1 MKSGSRW
8 FSVVKVVDRLL
19 KKTGALGLMDDQPRV
34 ASNRKMP
41 RTDPPIAAARFSAS
55 VLDGAAS
62 TNEHEGHMKVLITGA
77 SGYVGSHLVPALLDA
92 GHHVRAV
99 ARHPEV
105 LEARGWEGVE
115 IRRMDALDATS
126 VQEAVSDMD
135 AAYYLIHSMG
145 GGKDFAERDR
155 RAATIFATAAG
166 TAGLQ
171 QIIYLGGLL
180 PPGEA
185 SRHLTSRA
193 ETGSILRVGSVPV
206 TELRAG
212 IIVGPGSAAF
222 EVIRDL
228 VNHLPVMLTPRWV
241 RSRTQPIAL
250 TDLLAYLVAM
260 LDLPTAEGRILDVG
274 GPQVLRY
281 EDMLREAGRV
291 LGHRVRVLSLPF
303 LTPRL
308 SSYWLD
314 IVTAVPASVVRPLI
328 DSLRYD
334 LLADTSEIEQLVPR
348 DLTPFDEAVRQALH
362 IEQEEALP
370 ARWAEGA
377 LAYRDWN
384 PNIAYYAKGEQITAD
399 SDLPSEVIWREVQCL
414 GGSRGYPYGD
424 RLWRLRGWLD
434 RLVGGVGLRRGR
446 RHPEDLRVGDALDF
460 WRVVA
465 LEPGRRLTLVAEMRL
480 PGSAVLELEVTPRGT
495 GSRLTLSARF
505 HPAGFAGLA
514 YWYAL
519 KPIHDRIFRE
529 TPRSLI
535 HRAQQAATAGDQC
548 RGAPHDDDV

>member
-62 TNEHEGHMKVLITGA
+62 ANEHEGHMKVLITGA

-314 IVTAVPASVVRPLI
+314 IVTAVPASVVRPSSI
-328 DSLRYD
+328 PC
-334 LLADTSEIEQLVPR
+334 ATTSSP
-348 DLTPFDEAVRQALH
+348 T
-362 IEQEEALP
+362 P
-370 ARWAEGA
+370 ARS
-377 LAYRDWN
+377 N
-384 PNIAYYAKGEQITAD
+384 N
-399 SDLPSEVIWREVQCL
+399 S
-414 GGSRGYPYGD
+414 SRGTSRRSTRQSGKRSTSSKRRPCPLAG
-424 RLWRLRGWLD
+424 RKVRSPIATGTPILRI
-434 RLVGGVGLRRGR
+434 
-446 RHPEDLRVGDALDF
+446 
-460 WRVVA
+460 
-465 LEPGRRLTLVAEMRL
+465 
-480 PGSAVLELEVTPRGT
+480 TPRGSRSPRIPISRLKSSGARCSAWAVAVATPTET
-495 GSRLTLSARF
+495 GSGACAAGSTDWSAAWGCGAAAATPRTCVS
-505 HPAGFAGLA
+505 
-514 YWYAL
+514 
-519 KPIHDRIFRE
+519 E
-529 TPRSLI
+529 TPSI
-535 HRAQQAATAGDQC
+535 SGGSSPWNQ
-548 RGAPHDDDV
+548 DDA